1 MRLFV
6 FFFIFFTSHNSC
18 QNFYRV
24 YDLYFD
30 KGYTLS
36 LKENKFFY
44 ISNDREGHVI
54 LRIFNLY

>member
-6 FFFIFFTSHNSC
+6 FFFIFFTSHYSC
-18 QNFYRV
+18 Q
-24 YDLYFD
+24 YFD
-30 KGYTLS
+30 KGDTLS
-36 LKENKFFY
+36 LKENKSFY

>member
-6 FFFIFFTSHNSC
+6 FFFIFFTSHYAC

-30 KGYTLS
+30 KGDTLS
-36 LKENKFFY
+36 LKENKSFY